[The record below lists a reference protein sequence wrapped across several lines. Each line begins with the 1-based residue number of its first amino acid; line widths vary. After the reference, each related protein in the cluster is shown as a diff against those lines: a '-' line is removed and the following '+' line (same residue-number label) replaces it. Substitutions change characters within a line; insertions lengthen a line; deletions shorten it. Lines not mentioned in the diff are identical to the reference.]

1 MAMLSPKEII
11 NLTIR
16 DLLAD
21 SSLEFHKQGS
31 VLTFSTPEGVIS
43 IQLKGRGAKDAAKAA
58 AKGTK
63 ARGPKKG
70 SRPPRPH
77 RPGSRAARLEPKA
90 MALRAGGKTQKEVAE
105 ILQIKQAYVS
115 VLERQAKLRIDA
127 GGAPV
132 APVDEDP
139 IAPEVQAP
147 EVQAPEVQ
155 APEVET
161 PETETEQ
168 QD

>member
-1 MAMLSPKEII
+1 MAMLSPKEIL

-43 IQLKGRGAKDAAKAA
+43 IQLKGRGAKAA
-58 AKGTK
+58 AKGTETK

-77 RPGSRAARLEPKA
+77 RPGSRAAMLEPKV
-90 MALRAGGKTQKEVAE
+90 MALRAEGKTQKQVAE

-115 VLERQAKLRIDA
+115 VLERQAKIRIAA

-139 IAPEVQAP
+139 VASEVQAS
-147 EVQAPEVQ
+147 EVQ

>member
-1 MAMLSPKEII
+1 MAFMSPTKILD
-11 NLTIR
+11 LTIR

-21 SSLEFHKQGS
+21 TSLEFHKQGS
-31 VLTFSTPEGVIS
+31 ILTFSTPDGVIS
-43 IQLKGRGAKDAAKAA
+43 IQLKGRGAKVATN
-58 AKGTK
+58 GTETK
-63 ARGPKKG
+63 ATRGPKKG

-77 RPGSRAARLEPKA
+77 RPGSRAAILEPKI
-90 MALRAGGKTQKEVAE
+90 MALRAEGKTQKEVAE

-115 VLERQAKLRIDA
+115 VLERQAKARIAA

-132 APVDEDP
+132 APVTE
-139 IAPEVQAP
+139 ETV
-147 EVQAPEVQ
+147 APEVQ

>member
-1 MAMLSPKEII
+1 MAMLSPKEIL

-43 IQLKGRGAKDAAKAA
+43 IQLKGRGAKAAGKAA
-58 AKGTK
+58 AKGTETK

-77 RPGSRAARLEPKA
+77 RPGSRAAMLEPKV
-90 MALRAGGKTQKEVAE
+90 MALRAEGKTQKEVAE

-115 VLERQAKLRIDA
+115 VLERQAKIRIAA

-139 IAPEVQAP
+139 VASEVQAS
-147 EVQAPEVQ
+147 EVQ

>member
-1 MAMLSPKEII
+1 MAMLSPKEIL

-43 IQLKGRGAKDAAKAA
+43 IQLKGRGAKAAT
-58 AKGTK
+58 KGTETK

-77 RPGSRAARLEPKA
+77 RPGSRAAMLEPKV
-90 MALRAGGKTQKEVAE
+90 MALRAEGKTQKEVAE

-115 VLERQAKLRIDA
+115 VLERQAKARIAA

-139 IAPEVQAP
+139 VAPEVQAP
-147 EVQAPEVQ
+147 EVK
-155 APEVET
+155 T